1 MYFNPP
7 AAAAAASS
15 SAKTHQ
21 NVNRSEEESEK
32 NQDKGKQKEI
42 DQTRHVYPA
51 QNPFQMSASLQQRS
65 LNSFAQPSSSSSA
78 VAPVAQAP
86 APTTFAQSFLPV
98 DFSQLANNQP
108 SRNLDPFIIDEP
120 SLDALIKVKRLM
132 EKSDVTWKQIYAER
146 QKQREMNSSSTNE
159 DSDPFPSNDLQANQ
173 FQLDP
178 SNLSSDTGESQSLDQ
193 SFNGMIPNN
202 LGQYP
207 ILHTPLQPGAA
218 ALLNMTE
225 SLDLSSTALQP
236 ENSNQAYK
244 PTKMTFSD
252 PFASD
257 RAGKDVQTPAKN
269 APEVQLQKNAAEVQ
283 GEGESSGMV
292 SNTSKRAY
300 PINRTDQSPNEDP
313 IGKRERRA
321 GEPESDQME
330 AEGEIEVNRIEEV
343 AVMNSNS
350 SPQRG
355 RRSSVKGRCNRSTGG
370 TQRKSLRP
378 RANKA
383 KEAASIV
390 ELPASR
396 EHRSSHPES
405 SSSAVAEQDAN
416 IPTSEPDAI
425 DVGSQ
430 KAQKAV
436 GDLMR
441 QQQLWQNVVSNL
453 KISLRVCNLRL
464 SRIGLQLEE
473 AQRDTVEK
481 QKMQHFHEVEQLVRH
496 DMALNMQQAAS
507 QLWMQNSVSHG
518 GQLISSFAQQPSSL
532 TTESAPW
539 VFNQPVYNTQIPNV
553 WPAPVQNAPVSM
565 PSSDSTD
572 STFASQ
578 YLEYAPGQF
587 QQIQKSYAAGA
598 EVGNASMESLRVTLK
613 HPTEVN
619 IGSSSSSDAASVL
632 PQTNQQSQYTFATED
647 GKAPLGNKPAST
659 IVARNSLPYPTTN
672 PNSLVPQQQ
681 LTPVSAH
688 PAVSR
693 AQSVPN
699 RTTKMPRPTS
709 SKGTPGPVKDI
720 HFILTDYGSNGDVTW
735 KADDNELAQR
745 LASKFYLPNQ
755 PPFPIRPLHE
765 GVLRRIHDEWLHA
778 HSFASDVL
786 RTGDHGLPTAYQA
799 AEGSRRYF
807 PPVEMCPD
815 AAYLRQA
822 WQELERR
829 RILNLANFPD
839 VIEQLRKEATDEL
852 KREASQRA
860 MMSATM
866 MNVLTW
872 ASIATQEPPAEAV
885 DDRARLI
892 WERRKAAATYAVG
905 LLRQAEYCVAE
916 GFRAFAVGQ
925 PTGPEKEAKE
935 VNVAGPSQDAS
946 TSHAPPAANQ
956 SRHHRDK
963 YGKKGEAPSNVYSA
977 TLPHGGTGSDS
988 DAVLASP
995 SILSNATFSPEAI
1008 VQVKRNAPERRSS
1021 NGTDSWDATMMRRIG
1036 SK

>member
-1 MYFNPP
+1 MYFTPP
-7 AAAAAASS
+7 QNAAGAGAADS
-15 SAKTHQ
+15 SARRQ
-21 NVNRSEEESEK
+21 SLNRSEEESEK
-32 NQDKGKQKEI
+32 QQNKGKQREI
-42 DQTRHVYPA
+42 DQV
-51 QNPFQMSASLQQRS
+51 QNVQHSQQNLFQMSASLQQRS
-65 LNSFAQPSSSSSA
+65 LRTFEQPSSSSSL
-78 VAPVAQAP
+78 AP
-86 APTTFAQSFLPV
+86 APTTTFDQSYLSV
-98 DFSQLANNQP
+98 DFSQLTNKQP
-108 SRNLDPFIIDEP
+108 SKHKAKDPFVIENL

-132 EKSDVTWKQIYAER
+132 EKSDISWAQVYAER
-146 QKQREMNSSSTNE
+146 RKEREMKSSSTNE
-159 DSDPFPSNDLQANQ
+159 DSDPFPNNDLQSNQ

-193 SFNGMIPNN
+193 SFNGLIPNN

-225 SLDLSSTALQP
+225 SLDLSATALQP

-244 PTKMTFSD
+244 PTKMSFSD

-257 RAGKDVQTPAKN
+257 RAGKEVQTQAKN
-269 APEVQLQKNAAEVQ
+269 APEGQMQRNSAEVQ
-283 GEGESSGMV
+283 VEGEPSILM

-300 PINRTDQSPNEDP
+300 PINRADRSPNEDP
-313 IGKRERRA
+313 TGKRERRA
-321 GEPESDQME
+321 GEPDSDQMDPQ
-330 AEGEIEVNRIEEV
+330 GGGEVNRIEEV
-343 AVMNSNS
+343 VVMNSNS

-355 RRSSVKGRCNRSTGG
+355 RRTSIKGRSNRNSGG

-378 RANKA
+378 RVTKP
-383 KEAASIV
+383 KEPVTATIV
-390 ELPASR
+390 ELPASK
-396 EHRSSHPES
+396 ENKPSHPDS
-405 SSSAVAEQDAN
+405 SSSAVVEQDAGN
-416 IPTSEPDAI
+416 PTSEA
-425 DVGSQ
+425 DVNDVESQ
-430 KAQKAV
+430 KAQKAI

-453 KISLRVCNLRL
+453 EIWLSACNLKL

-507 QLWMQNSVSHG
+507 QAWMQSSISLG
-518 GQLISSFAQQPSSL
+518 GQSISSFAQQPNSL

-539 VFNQPVYNTQIPNV
+539 IFSQPVYSTQLPNV
-553 WPAPVQNAPVSM
+553 WPVPVQNAPVSM

-587 QQIQKSYAAGA
+587 QQIQKSYATADT
-598 EVGNASMESLRVTLK
+598 GNASMESMRATLK

-619 IGSSSSSDAASVL
+619 TSSSSSDAASIL
-632 PQTNQQSQYTFATED
+632 PATNQNSLYTFTTEEE
-647 GKAPLGNKPAST
+647 KTQSGNKPAST
-659 IVARNSLPYPTTN
+659 VAVRNSLPYTATN
-672 PNSLVPQQQ
+672 TNSLVPQQQ
-681 LTPVSAH
+681 FTPTSSH
-688 PAVSR
+688 PGPSR

-699 RTTKMPRPTS
+699 RNTKMTRPTS

-720 HFILTDYGSNGDVTW
+720 HFILTDYGSSGDVTW

-778 HSFASDVL
+778 HSFSADVL
-786 RTGDHGLPTAYQA
+786 RAGGHGLPTAYQGV
-799 AEGSRRYF
+799 EGTRRYF
-807 PPVEMCPD
+807 PPVETNPD
-815 AAYLRQA
+815 ATYLRQA

-839 VIEQLRKEATDEL
+839 VIDQLRKEAIEEL
-852 KREASQRA
+852 RSEASQRA

-866 MNVLTW
+866 MNALTW
-872 ASIATQEPPAEAV
+872 ANIATQDPPTEAV
-885 DDRARLI
+885 DNRARHI
-892 WERRKAAATYAVG
+892 WERRKAAATYAIG

-925 PTGPEKEAKE
+925 SAVPEKEANKT
-935 VNVAGPSQDAS
+935 NIAGPSQDAS
-946 TSHAPPAANQ
+946 TSHVPPTNQ
-956 SRHHRDK
+956 SRHHREK
-963 YGKKGEAPSNVYSA
+963 HGKKGEAPSNVYSA
-977 TLPHGGTGSDS
+977 TLPHGGTGSES
-988 DAVLASP
+988 DAVLGSP
-995 SILSNATFSPEAI
+995 SILSNAAFSPETMA
-1008 VQVKRNAPERRSS
+1008 QVKRNAPERKSS
-1021 NGTDSWDATMMRRIG
+1021 NDSWDATMMRRIG